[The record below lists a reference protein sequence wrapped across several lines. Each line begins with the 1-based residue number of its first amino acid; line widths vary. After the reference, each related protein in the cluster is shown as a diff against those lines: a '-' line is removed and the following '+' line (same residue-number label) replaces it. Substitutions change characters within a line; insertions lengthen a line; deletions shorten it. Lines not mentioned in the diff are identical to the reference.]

1 MTSATDSTPRS
12 QRRAAAST
20 LIATYK
26 LSGRWYA
33 TIPPP
38 SEGTPPKPLPN
49 RLFAYGIPKKWE
61 ALEEDDKTSR
71 VEEANASLVLAE
83 ERVEEANAALAL
95 AVEETNAAL
104 AVEEL
109 SEEANA
115 ALALAVEEAKAA
127 LAVAEEGICTAYV
140 HLYQS
145 LLWTEELQLVSDL
158 TSFNLEGDRATK
170 FTRYGHS
177 KYLCLQVDGLAE
189 KRPSILKGDKLDA
202 KPIGPS
208 SKFWYEGRV
217 ERVESE
223 EVSLRFDNG
232 LHDSYINGQNVEIRF
247 KLNRRPLRLL
257 HQGLENVG
265 AELTRSV
272 LFPSENAETLQQP
285 RTPAMVLTNAPF
297 NRRVRDNP
305 EQWEAVSRIVE
316 GSHQPYPFLVFGPP
330 GTGKTT
336 TLVETI
342 LQFVNSKPESKV
354 LVCAPTN
361 TAADELCKRLTRLNG
376 SEMLRLMAYS
386 RDPRE
391 VEASILPYTHTDP
404 DGHFVL
410 PPFLCEKRVVV
421 ATLSTASGLFNHGIP
436 GGHFDLV
443 VIDEAGYAMEPE
455 IVAVLAPLRI
465 SQVVVC
471 VCKHVLNSLRKSV
484 CDV

>member
-1 MTSATDSTPRS
+1 MS
-12 QRRAAAST
+12 QDGDA
-20 LIATYK
+20 
-26 LSGRWYA
+26 GD
-33 TIPPP
+33 
-38 SEGTPPKPLPN
+38 E
-49 RLFAYGIPKKWE
+49 
-61 ALEEDDKTSR
+61 LEK
-71 VEEANASLVLAE
+71 AND
-83 ERVEEANAALAL
+83 ALAL
-95 AVEETNAAL
+95 VEEQGSFHSTC
-104 AVEEL
+104 
-109 SEEANA
+109 
-115 ALALAVEEAKAA
+115 K
-127 LAVAEEGICTAYV
+127 AYV
-140 HLYQS
+140 HLYQR

-158 TSFNLEGDRATK
+158 ANFNLIGDKATK
-170 FTRYGHS
+170 FVRYGNN
-177 KYLCLQVDGLAE
+177 LCLQVDGLAE

-202 KPIGPS
+202 KPIGS
-208 SKFWYEGRV
+208 TDWYEGRV
-217 ERVESE
+217 ERVERE

-232 LHDSYINGQNVEIRF
+232 LHNSYVPRQNVEIRF

-285 RTPAMVLTNAPF
+285 RTPAMALTNAPF

-316 GSHQPYPFLVFGPP
+316 ASHQPYPFLVFGPP

-336 TLVETI
+336 TLVEAI
-342 LQFVNSKPESKV
+342 LQFVKSKTESKV

-361 TAADELCKRLTRLNG
+361 TAADELCKRLTQLNR

-386 RDPRE
+386 RDPHE
-391 VEASILPYTHTDP
+391 VEASVVPYTHKDQ
-404 DGHFVL
+404 DGHFVI

-443 VIDEAGYAMEPE
+443 VVDEAGYAMEPE

-465 SQVVVC
+465 PQVVVC
-471 VCKHVLNSLRKSV
+471 VCERVLNSLCKCV